1 MSELRRTQIIFTE
14 EFTDQEEP
22 RGFSLRNHQ
31 FNLANPEQEKSRK
44 IKKPSWPTDSVYVFS
59 LANFMNSESWSAM
72 VEMRR

>member
-44 IKKPSWPTDSVYVFS
+44 IKKPS
-59 LANFMNSESWSAM
+59 
-72 VEMRR
+72 